1 MNETLA
7 PVRPAAAAAAWH
19 EPRILWT
26 RRWTDR
32 LFSFAVERPESFRFR
47 SGEFVMLGLPAED
60 GVGKPT
66 LRAYSIASPNWS
78 DELEFFSIQIPDG
91 PLTSRLGRLSAGD
104 RILLGRKPT
113 GTLVLD
119 ALTPGRR
126 LFLIASGTGLA
137 PWLSILRDP
146 ETWERF
152 DQIVVTHTVREA
164 GDLAYRTLLTRD
176 VFDDPLVGDLAQG
189 RLLYYSTV
197 TREPF
202 ERTGRITRRIAD
214 GTLFSDLD
222 LGPGF
227 DPSTDRAMLCGSTA
241 MIRDVAALLE
251 KAGLTEGSNAAP
263 GSYVLERA
271 FVG

>member
-1 MNETLA
+1 MIETLA
-7 PVRPAAAAAAWH
+7 PARTPAAASAWH

-60 GVGKPT
+60 GAGKPT
-66 LRAYSIASPNWS
+66 LRAYSIASPGWA
-78 DELEFFSIQIPDG
+78 DELEFFSIQVPDG
-91 PLTSRLGRLSAGD
+91 PLTSRLGRLAAGD

-137 PWLSILRDP
+137 PWLSVLRDP
-146 ETWERF
+146 ETYERF
-152 DQIVVTHTVREA
+152 DRIVVTHTVREVR
-164 GDLAYRTLLTRD
+164 DLAYRNFLTRE
-176 VFDDPLVGDLAQG
+176 VFDDPLIGDLAQG
-189 RLLYYSTV
+189 RLLYYPTV

-202 ERTGRITRRIAD
+202 ERPGRITSRIVS
-214 GTLFSDLD
+214 GLLFSDLG
-222 LGPGF
+222 LSPGF
-227 DPSTDRAMLCGSTA
+227 DAADRVMLCGSTA
-241 MIRDVAALLE
+241 MIRAVAALLE
-251 KAGLTEGSNAAP
+251 QAGLTEGSNAAP
-263 GSYVLERA
+263 GDYVLERA

>member
-1 MNETLA
+1 MTETLA
-7 PVRPAAAAAAWH
+7 PSRPAVGTTALH

-47 SGEFVMLGLPAED
+47 SGEFIILGLPAED
-60 GVGKPT
+60 GAGKPT
-66 LRAYSIASPNWS
+66 MRAYSIASPGWA
-78 DELEFFSIQIPDG
+78 DELEFFSIQVPDG
-91 PLTSRLGRLSAGD
+91 PLTSRLGRLTAGD

-137 PWLSILRDP
+137 PWLSVLRDP

-152 DQIVVTHTVREA
+152 DQVVVTHTVREMR
-164 GDLAYRTLLTRD
+164 DLAYRTFLSRE
-176 VFDDPLVGDLAQG
+176 VFNDPLIGDLAQG
-189 RLLYYSTV
+189 RLLYYPTV

-202 ERTGRITRRIAD
+202 ERSGRITSRIAA
-214 GTLFSDLD
+214 GLLFSDL
-222 LGPGF
+222 GFSPGF
-227 DPSTDRAMLCGSTA
+227 DSATDRAMLCGSTG
-241 MIRDVAALLE
+241 MIRDVATLLE
-251 KAGLTEGSNAAP
+251 QAGLKEGSNAAP
-263 GSYVLERA
+263 GDFVLERA

>member
-1 MNETLA
+1 MTETLA
-7 PVRPAAAAAAWH
+7 PARPAATAAWH

-60 GVGKPT
+60 GAGKPV
-66 LRAYSIASPNWS
+66 LRAYSIASPGWA
-78 DELEFFSIQIPDG
+78 DELEFYSIQVPDG
-91 PLTSRLGRLSAGD
+91 PLTSRLGRLVAGD

-119 ALTPGRR
+119 ALNPGRR

-137 PWLSILRDP
+137 PWLSVLRDP

-152 DQIVVTHTVREA
+152 DQIVVTHTVREVR
-164 GDLAYRTLLTRD
+164 DLAYRAFLTREI
-176 VFDDPLVGDLAQG
+176 FNDPLIGDLAKE
-189 RLLYYSTV
+189 RLLYYPTV

-202 ERTGRITRRIAD
+202 ERPGRITSRIENGA
-214 GTLFSDLD
+214 LFSDLD
-222 LGPGF
+222 LRPGF
-227 DPSTDRAMLCGSTA
+227 DPESDRAMLCGSTA
-241 MIRDVAALLE
+241 MIRDVAVLLE
-251 KAGLTEGSNAAP
+251 RAGFTEGSNAAP
-263 GSYVLERA
+263 GDYVLERA